1 MNTKEFYENMRLIK
15 EKYKNDPEVLHL
27 EMDNLMCT
35 LLKDLGY
42 GDGIEVFNSCEI
54 FYC

>member
-1 MNTKEFYENMRLIK
+1 MNTKEFYEKMLAIK
-15 EKYKNDPEVLHL
+15 EKYKDDPEVLHG

-42 GDGIEVFNSCEI
+42 GDGVEVFNSSEI